1 MKQNQIH
8 SFSNPYKQWPILFS
22 FFTIHYF
29 SYVPWLH
36 CNYLWSPSSCQ
47 SLIPNQSMVEA
58 QQRTLAIS
66 EKERDT
72 TCFVSLLP

>member
-1 MKQNQIH
+1 MKQNQI
-8 SFSNPYKQWPILFS
+8 PINSGPFYFHFLLFIT
-22 FFTIHYF
+22 FPAY
-29 SYVPWLH
+29 LH

>member
-22 FFTIHYF
+22 FFTF
-29 SYVPWLH
+29 PTNLH